1 MWALVLFYFYN
12 YYYYLYYYY
21 YYYYYYTS
29 TMYYLARCTL
39 LWGISEAGSVS
50 RPRPALFRSGGNLSA
65 LRSIEG
71 GAVGVRMLSRGA
83 ARTLGGSLGP
93 L

>member
-1 MWALVLFYFYN
+1 MGVGVGVVLLLLLLLLQLLHFN
-12 YYYYLYYYY
+12 YVL
-21 YYYYYYTS
+21 
-29 TMYYLARCTL
+29 LGTL
-39 LWGISEAGSVS
+39 HTVLWGISEAGSVS

>member
-21 YYYYYYTS
+21 YYYLYYYYYYYTS

-39 LWGISEAGSVS
+39 FCGESVRLVQCQGLDPLCS
-50 RPRPALFRSGGNLSA
+50 APEEICPR
-65 LRSIEG
+65 
-71 GAVGVRMLSRGA
+71 
-83 ARTLGGSLGP
+83 
-93 L
+93 